1 MKLAVTDACIF
12 IDLIELHLTSEFFA
26 LPLEIHTTLDVFN
39 ELYTEQKEILK
50 AYRSV
55 GKLAIHNLTSEERSQ
70 IQEESFPRSLSDNDK
85 SVIFLADKLD
95 AKVIGSD
102 KAVRNYAKSKAIDF
116 HGMLWIF
123 DKLIEYKLI
132 SPFEA
137 TSKINILFSKNIV
150 YQNNIELNTEK
161 RKRILLWSK
170 LEL

>member
-12 IDLIELHLTSEFFA
+12 IDLIELHLMSEFFA
-26 LPLEIHTTLDVFN
+26 LPLEVHTTLDVFN
-39 ELYTEQKEILK
+39 ELYAEQKEILK

-55 GKLAIHNLTSEERSQ
+55 GKLTIHNLTSEERSQ
-70 IQEESFPRSLSDNDK
+70 IQEENFPRSLSDNDK

-95 AKVIGSD
+95 AKVISSD

-137 TSKINILFSKNIV
+137 ASKINILF
-150 YQNNIELNTEK
+150 
-161 RKRILLWSK
+161 
-170 LEL
+170 